1 MPATATTT
9 MHHEELVYQEILRSL
24 PPLDFAFAYGSGV
37 FEQEG
42 YNDDKEP
49 PSPPSPSSSSLDYS
63 ALPMLDLVLA
73 VRNPIEWHQQNLE
86 RNWGHYS
93 VLRYLGAERLG
104 QIQGNNK
111 IIYIVDPTIDSLSL
125 THTQHTHTFPPEDY
139 GAAIYYNTSLPVPGQ
154 KGRRMKYGVIS
165 THALRRDL
173 LDWRWMYAAG
183 KNFLHIFA

>member
-1 MPATATTT
+1 

-49 PSPPSPSSSSLDYS
+49 PSPSSSSSASSPLDYS

-104 QIQGNNK
+104 QIQGE
-111 IIYIVDPTIDSLSL
+111 IILYIVDPTFETLS
-125 THTQHTHTFPPEDY
+125 HSHIHTHT
-139 GAAIYYNTSLPVPGQ
+139 
-154 KGRRMKYGVIS
+154 
-165 THALRRDL
+165 THTHFHHRGLRRCHL
-173 LDWRWMYAAG
+173 LQHFLAG
-183 KNFLHIFA
+183 PRAERQANEVWSH

>member
-1 MPATATTT
+1 MPTTSATT

-49 PSPPSPSSSSLDYS
+49 PSPSSSSSASSASQDYS

-104 QIQGNNK
+104 QIQGNDF
-111 IIYIVDPTIDSLSL
+111 ILWTPTFETLSLSHS
-125 THTQHTHTFPPEDY
+125 HTRHTHTHFHHR
-139 GAAIYYNTSLPVPGQ
+139 G
-154 KGRRMKYGVIS
+154 
-165 THALRRDL
+165 LRRCHL
-173 LDWRWMYAAG
+173 LQHFLAG
-183 KNFLHIFA
+183 PGAERQADEVWSH